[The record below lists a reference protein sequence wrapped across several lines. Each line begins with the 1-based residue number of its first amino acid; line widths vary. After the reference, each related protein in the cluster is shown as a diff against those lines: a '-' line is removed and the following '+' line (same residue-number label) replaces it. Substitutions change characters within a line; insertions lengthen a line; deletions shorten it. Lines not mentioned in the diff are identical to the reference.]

1 MSQSTM
7 TSPPQTQPIAASG
20 LDYGAAFEIGR
31 HIIDRW
37 TRGIFACE
45 QELAMFGMARF
56 TRDFEAWSALARCKN
71 VGEILQC
78 QTDFAQ
84 RATAEY
90 SAEADKLLELMTN
103 VAGQVLTMGQEGA
116 VAGQAQ
122 QANGAKAAEDVTPL
136 ASAPASATQTQR
148 RAPSRA

>member
-7 TSPPQTQPIAASG
+7 TSPPQTRPIAALG
-20 LDYGAAFEIGR
+20 LDYGAALEIGR

-37 TRGIFACE
+37 TRGVFACE

-56 TRDFEAWSALARCKN
+56 TRDFEAWSALARCRN

-84 RATAEY
+84 KAAAEY
-90 SAEADKLLELMTN
+90 SAEADKLFQLVTN
-103 VAGQVLTMGQEGA
+103 VADQVLTMGQEGA
-116 VAGQAQ
+116 TAAQAQ
-122 QANGAKAAEDVTPL
+122 QAIGAKAAEDMTL
-136 ASAPASATQTQR
+136 SGSAPASASQTQR